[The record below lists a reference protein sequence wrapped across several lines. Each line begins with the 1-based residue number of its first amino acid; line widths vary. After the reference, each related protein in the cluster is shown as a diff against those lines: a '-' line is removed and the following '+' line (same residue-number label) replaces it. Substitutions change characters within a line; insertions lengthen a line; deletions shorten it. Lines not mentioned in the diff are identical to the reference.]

1 MATLVKDLNRSMGE
15 AGMDGAILTSYEAK
29 AHRLASDIERIRE
42 RSKGGKSDQRSAI
55 DRDKDAMW
63 R

>member
-1 MATLVKDLNRSMGE
+1 MGE